1 MVKDGTEWSRPDT
14 TIVRTGNVA
23 PVADAGPD
31 QTLGGSPV
39 TAFLDGSGSFD
50 DDLDTLAYDWALTDQ
65 PANSNAVITD
75 AALTQTVMAYAD
87 ANCPGSVPSVT
98 RALGLAEETTTT
110 LAYDPATCNLTSMI
124 DPLGNPSSLA
134 YDSAGNVIS
143 ATDALLRESRFVYDG
158 LNRMTKSIDATNSD
172 PAPACG
178 VAGVT
183 CFACDAG
190 A

>member
-1 MVKDGTEWSRPDT
+1 MPTARG
-14 TIVRTGNVA
+14 
-23 PVADAGPD
+23 
-31 QTLGGSPV
+31 QV
-39 TAFLDGSGSFD
+39 T
-50 DDLDTLAYDWALTDQ
+50 
-65 PANSNAVITD
+65 
-75 AALTQTVMAYAD
+75 
-87 ANCPGSVPSVT
+87 SVT
-98 RALGLAEETTTT
+98 RALDLAEETTTT